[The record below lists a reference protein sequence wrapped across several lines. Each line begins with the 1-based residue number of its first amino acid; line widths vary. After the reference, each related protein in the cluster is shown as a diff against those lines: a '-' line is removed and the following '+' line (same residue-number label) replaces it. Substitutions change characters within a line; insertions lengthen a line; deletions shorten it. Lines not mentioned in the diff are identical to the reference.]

1 MLPQYFPLFP
11 ESASTISTRVD
22 ALYFFILFLKS
33 KGPEGNKAFL
43 WYAIGLAVVA
53 CICALLYFVRHV
65 NKEEEIHITQ

>member
-1 MLPQYFPLFP
+1 MLDVVYWVVGILC
-11 ESASTISTRVD
+11 SGG
-22 ALYFFILFLKS
+22 ALYFFVKFLQSPVTKY
-33 KGPEGNKAFL
+33 GAEGNKTFL

>member
-1 MLPQYFPLFP
+1 MNRMLDVVYWVVGIL
-11 ESASTISTRVD
+11 SSLC
-22 ALYFFILFLKS
+22 ALYFFIQFLKS
-33 KGPEGNKAFL
+33 KGPEGNKSFL

>member
-1 MLPQYFPLFP
+1 MNRMLDVVYWVVGIL
-11 ESASTISTRVD
+11 SSLG
-22 ALYFFILFLKS
+22 ALYFFIQFLQS
-33 KGPEGNKAFL
+33 KGPEGNKSYL

>member
-1 MLPQYFPLFP
+1 MNRMLDVVYWIVGIL
-11 ESASTISTRVD
+11 SSLG
-22 ALYFFILFLKS
+22 ALYYFVQFLQS
-33 KGPEGNKAFL
+33 KGPEGNKTFL

>member
-1 MLPQYFPLFP
+1 MNRMLDVVYWVVGIL
-11 ESASTISTRVD
+11 SSLG
-22 ALYFFILFLKS
+22 ALYFFVQFLQS
-33 KGPEGNKAFL
+33 KGPEGNKSFL

>member
-1 MLPQYFPLFP
+1 MNRLLDVVYWVVGIAC
-11 ESASTISTRVD
+11 SAG
-22 ALYFFILFLKS
+22 ALYFFIEFLRS
-33 KGPEGNKAFL
+33 PGPYGNKSYL

>member
-1 MLPQYFPLFP
+1 MNRMLDVVYWVVGIL
-11 ESASTISTRVD
+11 SSLG
-22 ALYFFILFLKS
+22 ALYFFVKFLNS
-33 KGPEGNKAFL
+33 PGHEGNKSYL

>member
-1 MLPQYFPLFP
+1 MNRMLDVAYWVVGIL
-11 ESASTISTRVD
+11 SALG
-22 ALYFFILFLKS
+22 ALYYFVQFIQS
-33 KGPEGNKAFL
+33 KGAEGNKSFL